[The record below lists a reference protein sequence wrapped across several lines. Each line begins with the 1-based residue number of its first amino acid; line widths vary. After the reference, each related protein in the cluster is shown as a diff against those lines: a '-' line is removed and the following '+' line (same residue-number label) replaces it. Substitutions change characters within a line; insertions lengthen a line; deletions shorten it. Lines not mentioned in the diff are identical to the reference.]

1 MLKKAKIGNSQ
12 IELSDENKL
21 FILSSLSYRYTYSL
35 HILQNQIIFKTYILL
50 GHEFLASLELFMMS
64 GFLHLSSSFILPI
77 YLLSST
83 PTEAFIGADTVND
96 FVN

>member
-1 MLKKAKIGNSQ
+1 M
-12 IELSDENKL
+12 
-21 FILSSLSYRYTYSL
+21 
-35 HILQNQIIFKTYILL
+35 
-50 GHEFLASLELFMMS
+50 ASLELFMMS